1 MRSFKRRACYRERKG
16 DHDETSID
24 RASHGVTDGRCC
36 GGQRRWHDVSECG
49 PQISQSASDTLNLT
63 IKQQNTAWNDLRSH
77 AAEQKAPSG
86 FHAFVG
92 STVPSTVKI
101 EQIPGKAASN
111 VPSLKPYDF
120 AMIRGKLL
128 IVNPSDRKVAAVMS
142 DVTGS

>member
-1 MRSFKRRACYRERKG
+1 MKQVSIALVTG
-16 DHDETSID
+16 LLMASVAAASAAGMTS
-24 RASHGVTDGRCC
+24 ANAGL
-36 GGQRRWHDVSECG
+36 
-49 PQISQSASDTLNLT
+49 SQSASDTLNLT
-63 IKQQNTAWNDLRSH
+63 IKQQNTACNDLRSH

>member
-1 MRSFKRRACYRERKG
+1 MAG
-16 DHDETSID
+16 
-24 RASHGVTDGRCC
+24 
-36 GGQRRWHDVSECG
+36 
-49 PQISQSASDTLNLT
+49 DTLNLT
-63 IKQQNTAWNDLRSH
+63 IKQQNTAWDDLRSH